1 MITFDADSARFNYR
15 IVAIIRQ
22 DDYVLLCQEE
32 GQDFWFMPGGRAEL
46 LEPST
51 ETVVREMREE
61 LGVEARVER
70 LVWIV
75 ENFFPWIDGIDAH
88 ELSLFYVL
96 TLPHD
101 SRVLDIGK
109 PFRGIEDD
117 VKLIFAWHRLD
128 MLEQVPLYP
137 KFLRTALQNMPDKIQ
152 HIMNVDGEEDSSA
165 VRITG

>member
-1 MITFDADSARFNYR
+1 VITFDAGGARFNYR
-15 IVAIIRQ
+15 IAAIIRH
-22 DDYVLLCQEE
+22 DGHVLLCQEE

-51 ETVVREMREE
+51 ETVVREIREE

-88 ELSLFYVL
+88 ELSLFYAL

-101 SRVLDIGK
+101 ARVFDTGK
-109 PFRGIEDD
+109 PFRGVEDD
-117 VKLIFAWHRLD
+117 TKLIFAWHRLD
-128 MLEQVPLYP
+128 ALEHVALYP
-137 KFLRTALQNMPDKIQ
+137 TFLRTALRRLPEAIQ
-152 HIMNVDGEEDSSA
+152 HIVHVDNKEEDSRSI
-165 VRITG
+165 R